1 VPEESVIVNQGHQYV
16 MVVESDN
23 KARQVEVT
31 LGRRRPGIVE
41 VLTGL
46 APGQRVVTEGV
57 AQVRPGQP
65 VNILVA
71 EAS

>member
-1 VPEESVIVNQGHQYV
+1 
-16 MVVESDN
+16 MVVDDN
-23 KARQVEVT
+23 NTVRQVEVT
-31 LGRRRPGIVE
+31 LGRRRPGFVE

-46 APGQRVVTEGV
+46 VPGERVVTEGV